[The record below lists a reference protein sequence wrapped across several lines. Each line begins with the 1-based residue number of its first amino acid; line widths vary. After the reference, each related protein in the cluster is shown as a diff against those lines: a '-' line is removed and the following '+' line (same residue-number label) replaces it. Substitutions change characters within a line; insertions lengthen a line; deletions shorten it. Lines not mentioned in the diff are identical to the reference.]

1 MDHDL
6 EFGQQ
11 PAGPPELFWDIRKV
25 LAATI
30 LFAFFGFFAG
40 WITFYAMTLGFSVA
54 KNKAELWLY
63 LVPGGMTAFA
73 FFSALFFAH
82 RERRRLLDYYRKDDD

>member
-6 EFGQQ
+6 GLDQR
-11 PAGPPELFWDIRKV
+11 PPRPPDLFWDVRKV
-25 LAATI
+25 LAATFI
-30 LFAFFGFFAG
+30 FAFFGFFAG

-54 KNKAELWLY
+54 KNKAEVWLY
-63 LVPGGMTAFA
+63 VVPCSLTAFA

-82 RERRRLLDYYRKDDD
+82 RERRRLLDYYRRDDG